1 MPLADG
7 NIDSN
12 VRTTG
17 REFDCIGTPTLKVV
31 IELFHK
37 PATKTNNSFR
47 AITMA
52 VYGHRA
58 PRLYSIEHP
67 LRLIIR

>member
-1 MPLADG
+1 MPLSYRDIDG
-7 NIDSN
+7 N
-12 VRTTG
+12 VRTIG
-17 REFDCIGTPTLKVV
+17 RKLDCIGTPTLKVV

-52 VYGHRA
+52 MYGHRA